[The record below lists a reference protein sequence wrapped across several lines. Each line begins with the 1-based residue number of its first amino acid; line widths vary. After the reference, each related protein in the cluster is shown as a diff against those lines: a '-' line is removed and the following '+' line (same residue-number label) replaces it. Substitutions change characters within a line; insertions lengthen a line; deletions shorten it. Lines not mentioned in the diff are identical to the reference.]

1 MHVSSVC
8 HLSSAFCT
16 NSGLWLV
23 THKWGCHTLLWA
35 EALGSCGIQEAAG
48 KPQPRGFQG
57 LVPPRL
63 SHTASSRSSIY
74 CISEAPQ
81 NPQCNI
87 SEAGHGVVAL
97 FWGFQWFCN
106 SSGLLTPFL
115 LFSHCFLFLILEI
128 TSKTLYSLGGRE
140 WVEWSHLLVI
150 PPVIPLWDLNTFTS
164 FFSLKLGRKSCR
176 EHALKLVWVKT
187 IKMLFFHLSSLQ
199 FAFQLLL

>member
-1 MHVSSVC
+1 MDAREQC
-8 HLSSAFCT
+8 LPPLFC
-16 NSGLWLV
+16 LLYKLRFV
-23 THKWGCHTLLWA
+23 TCDSQMRMPYLAVGS
-35 EALGSCGIQEAAG
+35 LGSCGIQEAAG

-87 SEAGHGVVAL
+87 SEAGHGAVAL
-97 FWGFQWFCN
+97 FWWFQWFCN

-115 LFSHCFLFLILEI
+115 LFSHRFLFLILEI

-150 PPVIPLWDLNTFTS
+150 PPVIPLWDLNTFT
-164 FFSLKLGRKSCR
+164 FF
-176 EHALKLVWVKT
+176 
-187 IKMLFFHLSSLQ
+187 FFETWSEIL
-199 FAFQLLL
+199 